1 VVVDDR
7 SSDDTAGVARRAG
20 ARVIEGVAR
29 PAGWAGKTWALQ
41 QGIEAARGSWV
52 VHVDA
57 DARPRP
63 GLARAL
69 VAAAREHG
77 DDVLS
82 AGVTFRCDTAAERLL
97 HPAFLATIVYR
108 FGPTDA
114 LGFRPWPARAM
125 LNGQCVLLPR
135 ERFLAAGGYG
145 RVRANMTED
154 SALARSLAR
163 DGWRVGFADAG
174 ALLEVHMYE
183 SARATW
189 AGWGRSIASP
199 DATAP
204 GWQTLDVVTLWLT
217 LGLPPLRLLARRA
230 TWVDGALLALRV
242 ALGAQLARRYR
253 PRGIAQ
259 LLAPLAD
266 PAVAARFTWS
276 VLRPTRTWRGRTYA

>member
-1 VVVDDR
+1 
-7 SSDDTAGVARRAG
+7 
-20 ARVIEGVAR
+20 
-29 PAGWAGKTWALQ
+29 
-41 QGIEAARGSWV
+41 
-52 VHVDA
+52 
-57 DARPRP
+57 
-63 GLARAL
+63 
-69 VAAAREHG
+69 
-77 DDVLS
+77 
-82 AGVTFRCDTAAERLL
+82 
-97 HPAFLATIVYR
+97 
-108 FGPTDA
+108 
-114 LGFRPWPARAM
+114 
-125 LNGQCVLLPR
+125 
-135 ERFLAAGGYG
+135 
-145 RVRANMTED
+145 MTED